1 MKILIDECLPRR
13 LKSLLKPL
21 ECYTVQDMGWA
32 GKVNGNLM
40 RLAIEAGF
48 EVFLTV
54 DKNLRFQN
62 PLKVYDIS
70 LIVLDI
76 VRNTYDLIEPL
87 GSEIIKAVQ
96 QSGEKR
102 LQIIGQ

>member
-13 LKSLLKPL
+13 LKTLLRPF

-48 EVFLTV
+48 AVFLTV
-54 DKNLRFQN
+54 DKNLQYQN

-87 GSEIIKAVQ
+87 EPEIRAAVQ
-96 QSGEKR
+96 QSEKNR
-102 LQIIGQ
+102 LQVIGQ

>member
-1 MKILIDECLPRR
+1 
-13 LKSLLKPL
+13 
-21 ECYTVQDMGWA
+21 MGWA

-48 EVFLTV
+48 KVFLTV
-54 DKNLRFQN
+54 DKNLQFQN

-76 VRNTYDLIEPL
+76 ERNTYELIEPL
-87 GSEIIKAVQ
+87 GPGIILAVQ

-102 LQIIGQ
+102 LQVIGH